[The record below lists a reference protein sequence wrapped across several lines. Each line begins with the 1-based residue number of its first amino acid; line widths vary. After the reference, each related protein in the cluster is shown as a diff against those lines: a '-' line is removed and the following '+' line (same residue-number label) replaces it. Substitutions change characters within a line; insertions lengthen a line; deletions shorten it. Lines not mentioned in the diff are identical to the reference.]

1 MDGYPEIEQGTNR
14 IHHRLMVQSTDKF
27 VVTPKGGN
35 HFVNEKKVG
44 GQMMVVNTS
53 IENAKDVNREAI
65 VVSLPLEYCGNL
77 QVGDEVIV
85 QHNIF
90 RDFFDMKMV
99 TRKSTFHIKDN
110 LFLVPEGLI
119 YLIKTADGYKSV
131 DDFCFIE
138 PVFEEKRWTGKQ
150 EREHIGI
157 VKYGNKL
164 LEEMEIYE
172 GDTIAFE
179 KDGEY
184 EFIIDDLRLYRMRA
198 EMILAKVMA

>member
-1 MDGYPEIEQGTNR
+1 MI
-14 IHHRLMVQSTDKF
+14 QSTDKF
-27 VVTPKGGN
+27 IVTPKGGS
-35 HFVNEKKVG
+35 HFVNERKVG

-65 VVSLPLEYCGNL
+65 IVSLPLDYSGNI

-90 RDFFDMKMV
+90 RDYFDMKMV

-110 LFLVPEGLI
+110 LFLVPDGLI
-119 YLIKTADGYKSV
+119 YLIKKENGYEAV
-131 DDFCFIE
+131 DDYCFIE
-138 PVFEEKRWTGKQ
+138 PIFEEKRWEGKV
-150 EREHIGI
+150 ELEHLGI
-157 VKYGNKL
+157 VKYGNKH
-164 LEEMEIYE
+164 LENSGIKE
-172 GDTIAFE
+172 GDKIAFE

-198 EMILAKVMA
+198 EMILAKVMV